1 METRI
6 VQYKNHINE
15 LQFINFT
22 SADYNLLMYLMS
34 EMRDKDEDIITV
46 SLSDV
51 KRIIGY
57 ERSTEEFT
65 EVIEQIKDKLASI
78 RAKVRN
84 GSVRGD
90 FTLFP
95 TLLSDIDNDA
105 LVIRVNPDFKWL
117 INDFKSKKQF
127 VLVNDTKPKPKN
139 VDQKE
144 DEEKDEGYTFFEL
157 VEFVGLKSKYSKTL
171 FRLLKQYKDTGW
183 LDIKIEELRRL
194 LDCPPSYGAKH
205 ITDKIIMP
213 SIEELQKDFEEL
225 GFTPIRAEHKRGR
238 PVTRYK
244 FTFKADRRQG
254 IPDMQQSEQKKSR
267 QKDKP
272 RKTKFSNFNER
283 DYNYSDLEKVL
294 LNQ

>member
-244 FTFKADRRQG
+244 FTFKADRQDQG
-254 IPDMQQSEQKKSR
+254 QGQDQGQEQTKKKR
-267 QKDKP
+267 GRP
-272 RKTKFSNFNER
+272 RKNQFDNFAQR
-283 DYNYSDLEKVL
+283 DYNYDELEKIL
-294 LNQ
+294 LS